1 VHAIYG
7 VLVKGGGMLQEVAYG
22 GVINVNVG
30 YGGEE
35 NVAGCGVER
44 CTDIWTPYAGV
55 WPVSAKAHFVRQVVV
70 LGLSEVR

>member
-1 VHAIYG
+1 MHAIYG
-7 VLVKGGGMLQEVAYG
+7 VLVKGGRMLQEVAYG

-44 CTDIWTPYAGV
+44 CTDIWTPYAEGAACV
-55 WPVSAKAHFVRQVVV
+55 CQSAFCSTSRR
-70 LGLSEVR
+70 LGLV